1 MMAKVQIYTTPTCH
15 FCKMAKEYFN
25 EKNIAYEAYDVVS
38 DAQKRQEMVEK
49 SGSMAVPVI
58 VIDDKVIVGFDK
70 ERVNKALGI
79 TN

>member
-1 MMAKVQIYTTPTCH
+1 MAKVQIYTTPTCH